1 MNIFAQI
8 RREEKD
14 FNKDVEIV
22 DGFSFNQ
29 LDTVETVI
37 LYYNSRFR
45 DGQFYTDE
53 EYRNQRKFFHNI
65 NRAPCDNATKNLDI
79 DTKDVYPTATKESD
93 YIKAKI
99 LREDLYRYMKKHKIG
114 QMKNVIAEEAPIFGT
129 VVLKKVPG
137 DEIVEIV
144 DLRNLI
150 NDPTANKLADGFVI
164 EKHYYTPEELRK
176 MPWDNIDKAITTFTQ
191 FNETEGNSIPFIEI
205 YERYG
210 EVPLSWY
217 KEARNVEVLPED
229 DNKFIKT
236 RFIVAGV
243 NKVKELDGIVNENG
257 IILDVS
263 EMKDIPYKEY
273 RYTRI
278 KGRWLGEGEV
288 EKTFDPQI
296 RINELTNYK
305 IQGLRLST
313 LHLFVTPDSL
323 LQSNILND
331 CDNGDI
337 LVAPNGIAP
346 LMNEERNLSAYVE
359 EERRVDDLVVGLTSS
374 YDVVRGETMP
384 SGTPFRS
391 VAVQNINAAKLF
403 DFKRENLGLFLKEVY
418 REWIIPRLLKELNKE
433 HILDMSDSSEEY
445 KQFEEAIVKFR
456 TWRAIQEMI
465 KKGIKFDWGQ
475 IDMIKSA
482 IREKISNK
490 KLKIP
495 VDYYKGFEL
504 DVDMNITG
512 EKYNKSAVLESKF
525 NLLEIIAKN
534 PAILENPQTVKL
546 FNQIAELSGTSPLE
560 IGEGSPVNQQAQSR
574 AAVRA
579 MGSPAEITR

>member
-8 RREEKD
+8 RKEEEE
-14 FNKDVEIV
+14 FNKDVTIV
-22 DGFSFNQ
+22 DGFTFNQ
-29 LDTVETVI
+29 LETIETII
-37 LYYNSRFR
+37 LYYTSRYR
-45 DGQFYTDE
+45 SGQFYTDG
-53 EYRNQRKFFHNI
+53 EYRNQRKFFHKI
-65 NRAPCDNATKNLDI
+65 NRAPCDAATKNLDI
-79 DTKDVYPTATKESD
+79 DTKDIYPTATKESD

-99 LREDLYRYMKKHKIG
+99 LREDLFRYMKKHKIG
-114 QMKNVIAEEAPIFGT
+114 QLKNRIAEEAPIFGT

-150 NDPTANKLADGFVI
+150 NDPTIDKLADGFVI
-164 EKHYYTPEELRK
+164 EKHYYTPTELK
-176 MPWDNIDKAITTFTQ
+176 EKPWDNIDEAIARFTEFHEEEGKAV
-191 FNETEGNSIPFIEI
+191 PFIEV

-217 KEARNVEVLPED
+217 KEARGEEVLPED
-229 DNKFIKT
+229 DEKYIKA
-236 RFIVAGV
+236 RFIVTGV
-243 NKVKELDGIVNENG
+243 NNVEETENGTREGG
-257 IILDVS
+257 IILEVS
-263 EMKDIPYKEY
+263 EIDEIPYKEY

-337 LVAPNGIAP
+337 LVAPNGIQP
-346 LMNEERNLSAYVE
+346 LMNEERNLSAYAQ
-359 EERRVDDLVVGLTSS
+359 EERRIDDLVVGLTSS
-374 YDVVRGETMP
+374 YEVVRGETMP

-403 DFKRENLGLFLKEVY
+403 DFKRQNLGLFLKEVY
-418 REWIIPRLLKELNKE
+418 REWIIPELLKRLNKE
-433 HILDMSDSSEEY
+433 HILDMSDGSEEY
-445 KQFEEAIVKFR
+445 KQFEDAIVKYR
-456 TWRAIQEMI
+456 TWKAIQEMI
-465 KKGIKFDWGQ
+465 RRGIEFDWRQ
-475 IDMIKSA
+475 IDIIKAA
-482 IREKISNK
+482 IRRKLAK
-490 KLKIP
+490 KQLKIP
-495 VDYYKGFEL
+495 ADYYKDFEL

-512 EKYNKSAVLESKF
+512 EKYSKSAVLESKF
-525 NLLEIIAKN
+525 NLLQIIAKN
-534 PAILENPQTVKL
+534 PAVLENPQTVKL

-560 IGEGSPVNQQAQSR
+560 IGEGSPVNQQAQAR

-579 MGSPAEITR
+579 LGSPTEITR

>member
-1 MNIFAQI
+1 MNIFNQI
-8 RREEKD
+8 KREEKD
-14 FNKDVEIV
+14 FNKDVTIV
-22 DGFSFNQ
+22 DGFDFNQ
-29 LDTVETVI
+29 LDTVETVT

-45 DGQFYTDE
+45 DGQFYTDN

-65 NRAPCDNATKNLDI
+65 SRAPCDSATKNLDI

-93 YIKAKI
+93 YVKAKI

-114 QMKNVIAEEAPIFGT
+114 QMKNRIAEEAPVFGT

-144 DLRNLI
+144 DLRNLM
-150 NDPTANKLADGFVI
+150 NDPTIDKLVDGFVI
-164 EKHYYTPEELRK
+164 EKHYYTPSELRNK
-176 MPWDNIDKAITTFTQ
+176 PWDNIDEAIESFTEFHEKEGKAV
-191 FNETEGNSIPFIEI
+191 PFIEV

-217 KEARNVEVLPED
+217 KEAREETVLDED
-229 DNKFIKT
+229 KNKFIKA
-236 RFIVAGV
+236 RFIITGV
-243 NKVKELDGIVNENG
+243 NDKKYDTSGVKADGIVLE
-257 IILDVS
+257 VS
-263 EMKDIPYKEY
+263 EIDEIPYKEY
-273 RYTRI
+273 KYTRI

-323 LQSNILND
+323 LQTNILND
-331 CDNGDI
+331 CDNGDV
-337 LVAPNGIAP
+337 LTAPNGILP

-374 YDVVRGETMP
+374 YDVVRGDTMP

-403 DFKRENLGLFLKEVY
+403 DFKRQNLGLFLKEVY
-418 REWIIPRLLKELNKE
+418 REWIIPELLKKLNKE
-433 HILDMSDSSEEY
+433 HILDMSDNSDEY
-445 KQFEEAIVKFR
+445 KQFEESIIKFR
-456 TWRAIQEMI
+456 TWKVIQEMVR
-465 KKGIKFDWGQ
+465 KGINFDWGQ
-475 IDMIKSA
+475 IDMVKSA
-482 IREKISNK
+482 IREKLSK
-490 KLKIP
+490 KQLKIP
-495 VDYYKGFEL
+495 SDYYKDFEL

-512 EKYNKSAVLESKF
+512 EKYSKSAVLESKF

-579 MGSPAEITR
+579 MGSPAEMGR